1 MCSRFLCLAYTSSRS
16 ISARRTERRWAECSF
31 FLAGG
36 KDVDHIKS
44 YSNRSL
50 TFCNHHICTLEW
62 CTIILPKCPHLLVLN
77 LTIFQVFVSLRQND
91 QELASMYD
99 QVILNIWIPGFLCF
113 AFTRWCNSFIPPLF
127 SSESHGQPQKL
138 YGRSDGGGESCPRG
152 QNFGK
157 IQFIYMSCRLSVLS
171 SLIP

>member
-1 MCSRFLCLAYTSSRS
+1 MRCVHGSCVWHIPPLAPSL
-16 ISARRTERRWAECSF
+16 
-31 FLAGG
+31 LAGQKEG
-36 KDVDHIKS
+36 EQSVCCFSWWKICRS
-44 YSNRSL
+44 YQILFYWSL
-50 TFCNHHICTLEW
+50 TFCTSYTLEW

-99 QVILNIWIPGFLCF
+99 QVILNI
-113 AFTRWCNSFIPPLF
+113 AFNSFIPPLF

-138 YGRSDGGGESCPRG
+138 YGRSDGGGKSCPRG

-157 IQFIYMSCRLSVLS
+157 IQFIYRSCRLSVLS
-171 SLIP
+171 SLIPP